1 MAEQPSHTWTCP
13 SCGRR
18 VPLRAETCHCGATR
32 AQADELAAAA
42 VAPVRPR
49 PAPAATRLPPLPT
62 DVKVLMAGS
71 VVALVAGLAWLV
83 LAPSRPSTTPA
94 VLGHVD
100 VAPPPVRPTP
110 SPTPPFKLPWW
121 R

>member
-1 MAEQPSHTWTCP
+1 VAEQPSHTWTCP

-32 AQADELAAAA
+32 AQAEELEAAA
-42 VAPVRPR
+42 VPVRPGPPR
-49 PAPAATRLPPLPT
+49 ARTRLPPLPK

-71 VVALVAGLAWLV
+71 AIALVAGLAWLA
-83 LAPSRPSTTPA
+83 LGPSRPSTTPA

-100 VAPPPVRPTP
+100 VAPPPVRPSP